1 MRLYQGDDRP
11 KKKKEEEEEEE
22 QNSLIDIKAEG
33 DQQSKLSNLCNI
45 LQLVFS
51 TVVGNR
57 DTITDTVSTYEWPSP
72 TVGNKWSKSLSNSYR
87 SEPSSTSLFT
97 DSLGSNE
104 IISQGFCR
112 LIWYL
117 IADILLI

>member
-1 MRLYQGDDRP
+1 MTAQPPPLPP
-11 KKKKEEEEEEE
+11 KLKEEEEEE

-33 DQQSKLSNLCNI
+33 GQQSKLSNLCNI

-51 TVVGNR
+51 TVVGKQR
-57 DTITDTVSTYEWPSP
+57 HEYGHGVQIRAT
-72 TVGNKWSKSLSNSYR
+72 KSDGWEQLKQKPVQLIR

-104 IISQGFCR
+104 IISQWFCR
-112 LIWYL
+112 LISYL
-117 IADILLI
+117 TVDILLI